1 MRTNI
6 SRWIRETLPA
16 MAPVVVMFCLLVFP
30 AESVFAQN
38 DECAKLQNKIESGD
52 ELSPRAKKVLFSCR
66 TRQDDGRHAEAAKV
80 MNEWITGHPGQLHHL
95 LYFNLAVSQL
105 DLGQPTEALDNL
117 ERSVAQEPR
126 FSRGWLRLGETAYE
140 QQNYARAAEAFLLGH
155 DLMCEKRPEI
165 RYYSA
170 VAWLLAQQPEKALV
184 GLESLLQDHG
194 AIATLDWY
202 QALVAAASETGKF
215 ADARPW
221 VDHCLTENES
231 DPKAWYLAY
240 QFAATAEDYRQ
251 AAVWL
256 TVVGHLRPLARDE
269 FLQLGDLYAGSGVPL
284 QAARYYQQALQ
295 YPENEPDADDYL
307 RLASAWM
314 AAHQMDE
321 ARSVLDKALA
331 AGPTVKLLALLG
343 DLNYS
348 EEKFADAREAFAQCV
363 TMDPEY
369 GRGWLMSGYCSLEL
383 GENRK
388 ARHSLERAKVFSGQ
402 GKAATELLRRIP
414 EQ

>member
-1 MRTNI
+1 
-6 SRWIRETLPA
+6 
-16 MAPVVVMFCLLVFP
+16 MAPVVVLFCLLVFFP
-30 AESVFAQN
+30 NTVFSQ
-38 DECAKLQNKIESGD
+38 DDDCTDLQSNIESGH

-66 TRQDDGRHAEAAKV
+66 TRQDDGRYAEAAKA
-80 MNEWITGHPGQLHHL
+80 MNDWIADHPGQQHHL
-95 LYFNLAVSQL
+95 LFFNLAISQL
-105 DLGQPTEALDNL
+105 DLHQNIEAMENL

-126 FSRGWLRLGETAYE
+126 FSRGWLRLGEAAYD
-140 QQNYARAAEAFLLGH
+140 QQNYARAAEAFLMGH

-165 RYYSA
+165 QYYSA
-170 VAWLLAQQPEKALV
+170 VAWLLAQQPERAFTVLTT
-184 GLESLLQDHG
+184 LLQDHG
-194 AIATLDWY
+194 DIATLDWY
-202 QALVAAASETGKF
+202 HALVAAATEAGQF

-221 VDHCLTENES
+221 VETCLIEHES

-240 QFAATAEDYRQ
+240 QFAAAAEDYQQ

-256 TVVGHLRPLARDE
+256 TVAGHLRPLIRDE
-269 FLQLGDLYAGSGVPL
+269 LLQLGNLYAGSGVPL
-284 QAARYYQQALQ
+284 QAARYYKQALQ

-321 ARSVLDKALA
+321 ARSVLDEGMA

-348 EEKFADAREAFAQCV
+348 EEKYADAREAFARCV

-383 GENRK
+383 GDNQK
-388 ARHSLERAKVFSGQ
+388 ARRSLERAKVFSGQ
-402 GKAATELLRRIP
+402 GKAATELLKRIP